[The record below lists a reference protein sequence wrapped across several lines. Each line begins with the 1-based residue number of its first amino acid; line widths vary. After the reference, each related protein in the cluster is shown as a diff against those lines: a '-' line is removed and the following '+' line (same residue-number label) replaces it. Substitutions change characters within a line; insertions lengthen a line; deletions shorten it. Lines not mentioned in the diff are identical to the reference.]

1 MRCLVERVLSAAVRV
16 DGDCVGR
23 IERGLLVYV
32 GVEPDDTESDARLL
46 ADKVRHLRIFPD
58 DAGKM
63 NRDVGEIGGAVL
75 AVSAFSLAAD
85 ARKGRR
91 PSFDTAAP
99 PEAAEPLY
107 GAFVAELK
115 RTGVPVQTGVFR
127 AMMAVE
133 AINDGPITLLLDS
146 KKRF

>member
-1 MRCLVERVLSAAVRV
+1 MRCLVERVLSAIVRV
-16 DGDCVGR
+16 EGDCVGR
-23 IERGLLVYV
+23 IDRGLLVYV
-32 GVEPDDTESDARLL
+32 GIEPDDAESDARLL

-99 PEAAEPLY
+99 PEIAEPLY
-107 GAFVAELK
+107 ATFVEAL
-115 RTGVPVQTGVFR
+115 RSTGIPVQTGVFR

-133 AINDGPITLLLDS
+133 AVNDGPITLLLDS